1 MFKLRNCSIKFIV
14 KEEEKVVV
22 SLVEMAIVIPQTNKT
37 VSVFTCQGLAKCNP
51 DDTFD
56 VVAGKRLARAKAEKK
71 AYFKFA
77 HFLFDMQK
85 KLTFTQ
91 AQLMDVIKKNN
102 NCIDH
107 QIAYI
112 KENF

>member
-1 MFKLRNCSIKFIV
+1 MFKLRNLKIKFIV

-37 VSVFTCQGLAKCNP
+37 VSIFTCQGLAKCNP

-71 AYFKFA
+71 AYFKFS
-77 HFLFDMQK
+77 HFLNDMQK
-85 KLTFTQ
+85 KLTLTQ
-91 AQLMDVIKKNN
+91 AQLEAVIKKNN

>member
-1 MFKLRNCSIKFIV
+1 MFKLRNLNIKFIV
-14 KEEEKVVV
+14 KEEEKIVV
-22 SLVEMAIVIPQTNKT
+22 SLVEMAIVMPQTNKV
-37 VSVFTCQGLAKCNP
+37 VSTFVCQGLAKCNP

-56 VVAGKRLARAKAEKK
+56 IVAGKRLARAKAEKK

-77 HFLFDMQK
+77 HFLNDMQK
-85 KLTFTQ
+85 KMRFVE
-91 AQLMDVIKKNN
+91 AQMEEVIKKNN